1 VNNESKQALTH
12 DRIMRGLIEGG
23 RARIV
28 VVNATATIQEI
39 THRHGL
45 VGLSAVALGRGV
57 LAGLLLATLT
67 KDDEQVTL
75 QLVANGPLSGVT
87 VDARSSGR
95 VRGFVKKPSEVV
107 WTATLDG
114 MTRLSL
120 GEVLGRT
127 GRVSVI
133 RDIGLSQNYR
143 GECAI
148 QSGEIDEDV
157 EHYLNTSEQIDSV
170 LHCEVLVDV
179 TGKVLVGAGLLIQT
193 LPQARGVAMVE
204 FLRDSLRGPAMAE
217 VLRTL
222 YLAKQVGCEA
232 IARCALLQCAEGM
245 QVMEERPVTFFCP
258 CTRDRALSTLSLL
271 RPDDLQA
278 LLLETN
284 EADVECDFC
293 GTHYRFSE
301 EDIAQI
307 RRAHG
312 PTRPVS

>member
-1 VNNESKQALTH
+1 
-12 DRIMRGLIEGG
+12 MRGLLEGG

-28 VVNATATIQEI
+28 VVTGTETIREM
-39 THRHGL
+39 TLRHDL
-45 VGLSAVALGRGV
+45 LGLSAVALGRGA

-75 QLVANGPLSGVT
+75 QLLADGPLSGVT
-87 VDARSSGR
+87 IDARSSGR
-95 VRGFVKKPSEVV
+95 VRGFVKKPLEIA
-107 WTATLDG
+107 WTGALDG

-120 GEVLGRT
+120 GEALGT
-127 GRVSVI
+127 SGRVGVI

-148 QSGEIDEDV
+148 KSGEIDEDV

-170 LHCEVLVDV
+170 VRCEVLLDP
-179 TGKVLVGAGLLIQT
+179 TGKVIASAGLLIQT
-193 LPQARGVAMVE
+193 LPQAQGMAMVE
-204 FLRDSLRGPAMAE
+204 FLRYALRGPMLAE

-222 YLAKQVGCEA
+222 YLQNKVECNE
-232 IARCALLQCAEGM
+232 IARLALGQCADGM
-245 QVMEERPVTFFCP
+245 QVLEERPVTFFCP

-278 LLLETN
+278 LLHESN
-284 EADVECDFC
+284 EPDVECDFC
-293 GTHYRFSE
+293 GTHYRFSAG
-301 EDIAQI
+301 DIAQI
-307 RRAHG
+307 RQTQW